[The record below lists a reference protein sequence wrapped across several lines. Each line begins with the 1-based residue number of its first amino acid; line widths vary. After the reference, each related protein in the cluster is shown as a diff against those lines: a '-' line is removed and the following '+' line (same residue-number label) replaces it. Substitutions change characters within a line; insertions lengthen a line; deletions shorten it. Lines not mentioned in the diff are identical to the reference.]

1 MSQKAFSKA
10 VSVHLP
16 QVWCKWYFLSS
27 LKTQWDR
34 VGKHFHT
41 ECLNRK
47 KPLNLTRPMISDT
60 QDETYKPDSLPSP
73 YPPLTALQLHPL
85 ECRGRTGDF
94 SVVTSQGTGLSANR
108 YINRGHEKSPLVPE
122 SVLMVV
128 FPVVKSF
135 SSLWTCSCS
144 FALSCSKAWTILC
157 SVLVEALSLSSS
169 ASWEEDNPYCSM
181 LEMICPSVNL

>member
-1 MSQKAFSKA
+1 MRNLWVSSTVISQKAFSKT

-16 QVWCKWYFLSS
+16 QVRCKWYFLSS
-27 LKTQWDR
+27 QKIQWDR

-47 KPLNLTRPMISDT
+47 KTLNLSRPMIAGT

-73 YPPLTALQLHPL
+73 YPPLTAPQLHPL

-94 SVVTSQGTGLSANR
+94 SVVTSQGTDLSANR
-108 YINRGHEKSPLVPE
+108 NISCGPEKSPLVPE
-122 SVLMVV
+122 DVLMVMC
-128 FPVVKSF
+128 PVAKSF
-135 SSLWTCSCS
+135 SSLWTHSCR

-157 SVLVEALSLSSS
+157 SVLIEALSLSSS
-169 ASWEEDNPYCSM
+169 ASCEEDNP
-181 LEMICPSVNL
+181 